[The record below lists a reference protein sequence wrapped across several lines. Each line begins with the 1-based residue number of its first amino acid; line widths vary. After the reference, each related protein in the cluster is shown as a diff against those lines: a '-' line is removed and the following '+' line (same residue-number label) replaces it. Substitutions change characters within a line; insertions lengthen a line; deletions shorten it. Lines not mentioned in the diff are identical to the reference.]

1 MNKKTRYF
9 LFFTFLISWI
19 GWGILLVLTRAGLL
33 EFGQPLFM
41 ITFIVAGFGPTIAPF
56 IAIAVTDGK
65 AGLKNYLNRLLRLKV
80 SFWYYLF
87 PLMSLIFLGLVSAL
101 VNNNLT
107 QRIINVSQI
116 PPLLIFGIFIQS
128 FLFGGLEELGWRGL
142 LQHELQKKYQIGLVY
157 LIVWVTWAL
166 WHLPLFFI
174 PGVSQY
180 RQNFWVFAIYALFFS
195 LIFGW
200 VYGRTKSIPLAILGH
215 TLVNTL
221 SAVGYLTFLNRGFI
235 RLTTFIIIFIVLL
248 VLHIALPIK
257 NLFEA

>member
-1 MNKKTRYF
+1 MIPF
-9 LFFTFLISWI
+9 
-19 GWGILLVLTRAGLL
+19 IL
-33 EFGQPLFM
+33 
-41 ITFIVAGFGPTIAPF
+41 AGFGPTIAPF
-56 IAIAVTDGK
+56 IAISITEGK
-65 AGLKNYLNRLLRLKV
+65 AGLKNYRKRLFKFKV
-80 SFWYYLF
+80 AFWYYLF
-87 PLMSLIFLGLVSAL
+87 PFFSLIFLGLVSAL
-101 VNNNLT
+101 VNKNLS
-107 QRIINVSQI
+107 QRLGSVAQSA
-116 PPLLIFGIFIQS
+116 PLLIFGIFVQS
-128 FLFGGLEELGWRGL
+128 FFFGGLEELGWRGL

-157 LIVWVTWAL
+157 LIVWITWAL

-180 RQNFWVFAIYALFFS
+180 GQNFWVFTIYALFFS

-235 RLTTFIIIFIVLL
+235 RLPTFIIIFVVLL
-248 VLHIALPIK
+248 GLHIVLPIK